1 MDVSA
6 LITQCKQAMEDKRMT
21 NRDVARLADI
31 SESTVSRM
39 LASDGRNVGAT
50 TLEAIC
56 QALQVDEDP
65 GAEQTE
71 TAAAES
77 PSEPAADSDVAE
89 SAGTVE
95 YIPVGVSS
103 EDMERIYERRVEDL
117 RQQVDSKEHWL
128 RVTVFICICLIGA
141 ILLILI
147 VDFLSPSI
155 GWFRRSAPAG
165 YLANTASGIYHR
177 ADCVAAASV
186 SDAHRL
192 GFSSAQ
198 AAVDAG
204 YRACQICL
212 R

>member
-71 TAAAES
+71 TAAEEDAT
-77 PSEPAADSDVAE
+77 EPAAAPPVEA
-89 SAGTVE
+89 AGTVE
-95 YIPVGVSS
+95 YLPVGLSH
-103 EDMERIYERRVEDL
+103 EEMERIYERRVEDL
-117 RQQVDSKEHWL
+117 RRQVDSKERWL
-128 RVTVFICICLIGA
+128 RITVFICVFLAGA
-141 ILLILI
+141 LLLLLL
-147 VDFLSPSI
+147 VDFLLPSI
-155 GWFRRSAPAG
+155 GWFRRGAPG

-177 ADCVAAASV
+177 ADCVAAASM

-192 GFSSAQ
+192 GFATAQ
-198 AAVDAG
+198 DAIEAG
-204 YRACQICL
+204 FRACQICL

>member
-1 MDVSA
+1 
-6 LITQCKQAMEDKRMT
+6 MT

-71 TAAAES
+71 TAAADS
-77 PSEPAADSDVAE
+77 PAEPAADSDASE
-89 SAGTVE
+89 SAVTVE

-117 RQQVDSKEHWL
+117 RRQVDSKERWL
-128 RVTVFICICLIGA
+128 RITVFICVFLSGA
-141 ILLILI
+141 LLLLLLL
-147 VDFLSPSI
+147 DFLLPSI
-155 GWFRRSAPAG
+155 GWFRRGAPG

-177 ADCVAAASV
+177 ADCVAAASM

-192 GFSSAQ
+192 GFATAQ
-198 AAVDAG
+198 DAIEAG
-204 YRACQICL
+204 FHACQICL

>member
-71 TAAAES
+71 TAA
-77 PSEPAADSDVAE
+77 EPAADSDAAE

-117 RQQVDSKEHWL
+117 RRQVDSKERWL
-128 RVTVFICICLIGA
+128 RITVFICVFLSGA
-141 ILLILI
+141 LLLLLLL
-147 VDFLSPSI
+147 DFLLPSI
-155 GWFRRSAPAG
+155 GWFRRGAPG

-177 ADCVAAASV
+177 ADCVAAASM

-192 GFSSAQ
+192 GFATAQ
-198 AAVDAG
+198 DAIEAG
-204 YRACQICL
+204 FHACQICL

>member
-6 LITQCKQAMEDKRMT
+6 LIAQCKQAMEDKRMT

-31 SESTVSRM
+31 SDSTVSRV
-39 LASDGRNVGAT
+39 LASDGQTAAAT

-56 QALQVDEDP
+56 RALQVDEDP

-77 PSEPAADSDVAE
+77 PAEPAADSDAAE
-89 SAGTVE
+89 SAGAVE

-117 RQQVDSKEHWL
+117 RRQVDSKERWL
-128 RVTVFICICLIGA
+128 RITVFICVFLAGA
-141 ILLILI
+141 LLLLLL
-147 VDFLSPSI
+147 VDFLLPSI
-155 GWFRRSAPAG
+155 GWFRRGAPG

-177 ADCVAAASV
+177 ADCVAAASM

-192 GFSSAQ
+192 SFATAQDAIEAGF
-198 AAVDAG
+198 
-204 YRACQICL
+204 RACQICL

>member
-6 LITQCKQAMEDKRMT
+6 LISQCKQAMEDKRMT

-77 PSEPAADSDVAE
+77 PAEPAADSDAAE
-89 SAGTVE
+89 SVGTVE

-117 RQQVDSKEHWL
+117 RRQVDSKERWL
-128 RVTVFICICLIGA
+128 RITVFICVFLAGA
-141 ILLILI
+141 LLLLL
-147 VDFLSPSI
+147 VFDFLLPSI
-155 GWFRRSAPAG
+155 GWFRRRAPAG

-177 ADCVAAASV
+177 ADCVAAASI

-198 AAVDAG
+198 DAIEAG
-204 YRACQICL
+204 FRACQICL

>member
-39 LASDGRNVGAT
+39 LASDGRNVGAA

-65 GAEQTE
+65 GVEQTE
-71 TAAAES
+71 TTAAES
-77 PSEPAADSDVAE
+77 PAEPAADSDASE

-117 RQQVDSKEHWL
+117 RRQVDSKERWL
-128 RVTVFICICLIGA
+128 RITVFICVFLAGA
-141 ILLILI
+141 LLLLLL
-147 VDFLSPSI
+147 VDFLLPSI
-155 GWFRRSAPAG
+155 GWFRAPAG

-177 ADCVAAASV
+177 ADCVAAASM

-192 GFSSAQ
+192 GFASAQ

>member
-71 TAAAES
+71 TAAADS
-77 PSEPAADSDVAE
+77 PAEPAADSDASE

-117 RQQVDSKEHWL
+117 RRQVDSKERWL
-128 RVTVFICICLIGA
+128 RITVFICVFLSGA
-141 ILLILI
+141 LLLLLLL
-147 VDFLSPSI
+147 DFLLPSI
-155 GWFRRSAPAG
+155 GWFRRGAPG

-177 ADCVAAASV
+177 ADCVAAASM

-192 GFSSAQ
+192 GFATAQ
-198 AAVDAG
+198 DAIEAG
-204 YRACQICL
+204 FHACQICL